1 MIYNSKVT
9 NDLQGERNNVI
20 NHILAN
26 PTLNMVVDVGGAMGS
41 WADEV
46 VTDYID
52 INASHYLGEKQKRLF
67 DVNISL
73 SWEWEKVLA
82 HVTANGKY
90 GFAIC
95 TQTLEDIQCPAVV
108 LHMLPLIAKR
118 GYIDIPSKYMELKPQ
133 EFPSDPDRE
142 IWGIDGHILGYT
154 GHRWIMSLVA
164 DEKLIMLPKLPFVEH
179 MRGLDWW
186 DKVNPP
192 GYHYCFWWEG
202 YIPHEIVN
210 NDFLG
215 PNPPS
220 VYNAYREALRRG
232 L

>member
-1 MIYNSKVT
+1 MIFNSVVT
-9 NDLQGERNNVI
+9 NDLGGNRNKVLE
-20 NHILAN
+20 HLRE
-26 PTLNMVVDVGGAMGS
+26 TDLKVVDVGGAMGS

-46 VTDYID
+46 VNAYVD
-52 INASHYLGEKQKRLF
+52 INASHYLGKKGKVLF

-73 SWEWEKVLA
+73 HEEWDEVRA
-82 HVTANGKY
+82 YVETHGFFD
-90 GFAIC
+90 FAIC

-108 LHMLPLIAKR
+108 LKMLPRIAHA

-142 IWGIDGHILGYT
+142 IWGINGHILGYT
-154 GHRWIMSLVA
+154 GHRWIMSLVK
-164 DEKLIMLPKLPFVEH
+164 DEKLIMCPKLPFVEH

-186 DKVNPP
+186 DKENPP
-192 GYHYCFWWEG
+192 GYHYCFWWQAN
-202 YIPHEIVN
+202 IPFEIVN

-220 VYNAYREALRRG
+220 VYDAYRKALRQG